1 MQPTRAMYPVPQ
13 QLTAVL
19 PHRRERQSSKISRI
33 PIGIL
38 SENAFVEQLLKL
50 LDDGMP
56 LLYDRGFDAED
67 LLGKAAATGAQLL
80 VRLQGAAAQARQT
93 CLPDGIYLTRINGVL
108 RIIDAHISVTT
119 AKDCAAT
126 TGWSPP

>member
-1 MQPTRAMYPVPQ
+1 MQATRAMYPVPQ

-19 PHRRERQSSKISRI
+19 PHRRERQLSKISRI

-56 LLYDRGFDAED
+56 LLNDRGFDAED
-67 LLGKAAATGAQLL
+67 LLGKAPLPALNCWFVFKGRRPRPDKHAFPTASTSPGSTGSSFASSM
-80 VRLQGAAAQARQT
+80 
-93 CLPDGIYLTRINGVL
+93 LTS
-108 RIIDAHISVTT
+108 A
-119 AKDCAAT
+119 
-126 TGWSPP
+126 